1 MAKEC
6 KRTSQHFSKFF
17 DKCPPSTLRESGG
30 AIELSLLTIRSSKK
44 KKNLL
49 TTKIA
54 LDEQHK
60 ILET

>member
-30 AIELSLLTIRSSKK
+30 AIELSITYNSIIKK
-44 KKNLL
+44 KKNCL
-49 TTKIA
+49 
-54 LDEQHK
+54 QQR
-60 ILET
+60 

>member
-44 KKNLL
+44 KNLL